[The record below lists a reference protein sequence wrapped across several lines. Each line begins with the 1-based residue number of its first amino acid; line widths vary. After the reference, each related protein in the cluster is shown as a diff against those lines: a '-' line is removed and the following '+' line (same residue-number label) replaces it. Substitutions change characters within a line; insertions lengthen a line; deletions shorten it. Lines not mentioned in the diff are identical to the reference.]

1 MSLYEHAEEPMPP
14 KPEYDPAM
22 DHPEPEPEPS
32 KRKPMPFVTHRPSHG
47 GRIYRTE
54 TRTIITSRHPFKFAM
69 MLQRFTNEPYLTV
82 DRKDVAKLIR
92 YWRKEAG
99 C

>member
-22 DHPEPEPEPS
+22 DHPEPEPS
-32 KRKPMPFVTHRPSHG
+32 KRKPMPFVMERQPIG
-47 GRIYRTE
+47 AKAYRMDG
-54 TRTIITSRHPFKFAM
+54 RTIITSSRPYFKYAVVM
-69 MLQRFTNEPYLTV
+69 IPLTGEPYLTV
-82 DRKDVAKLIR
+82 DRKDVAKLLR
-92 YWRKEAG
+92 YWRKEAS